1 MDLNSVERH
10 QINRQLCLNR
20 NVILNPLY
28 KQSQKKLNI
37 SNAFSQKNIHLV
49 FHHKGQITARSETTF
64 YQNGQTDQLQLD
76 PLTTS
81 AVPPYQLQLDP
92 LTTRAV
98 PTTGCPVF
106 LGAKLFYE
114 RVCPSVANS
123 PTLSLTFSCFPFK
136 IKVIELTLC
145 KKKII
150 FLLKICSHLM
160 RFYFVT
166 HSLSKSWGLALFIY
180 WLIPREYNG
189 KSYQN
194 QNFCLVFYHR
204 F

>member
-1 MDLNSVERH
+1 MDKLTSCSWT
-10 QINRQLCLNR
+10 L
-20 NVILNPLY
+20 
-28 KQSQKKLNI
+28 SQPVRSPPTSCSWTL
-37 SNAFSQKNIHLV
+37 SQPV
-49 FHHKGQITARSETTF
+49 RS
-64 YQNGQTDQLQLD
+64 
-76 PLTTS
+76 
-81 AVPPYQLQLDP
+81 PPPDV
-92 LTTRAV
+92 RS
-98 PTTGCPVF
+98 F
-106 LGAKLFYE
+106 LGAKLFYK
-114 RVCPSVANS
+114 RVCPSVTNS

-189 KSYQN
+189 KSY
-194 QNFCLVFYHR
+194 
-204 F
+204 